1 MKKNRNRKSRLY
13 NSQDLEFELS
23 QEQLTTQS
31 LGMERTPRGI
41 ESEENRIYFYCPV
54 GDYEALELNRLLRR
68 LDVEMIYLSDR
79 LGSPKIPIHLH
90 ISSPGGSVF
99 AGLSIVDTIRSC
111 KSDIHT
117 YIDGSAAS
125 AATLI
130 SSSGKKGKRFIGKN
144 AFMLIHQ
151 PHLEW
156 SGKLDDF
163 QDEVVNQEHINEKLN
178 EIYLENTKLDKEE
191 LSNLLN
197 HELWLPSEKCV
208 EIGLVDKII

>member
-1 MKKNRNRKSRLY
+1 MRKLTKKINRIY
-13 NSQDLEFELS
+13 GSQDLEFELN
-23 QEQLTTQS
+23 QEQMNTAMS
-31 LGMERTPRGI
+31 MERTPRGI

-68 LDVEMIYLSDR
+68 LDVEMVYLSER

-90 ISSPGGSVF
+90 VSSPGGSVF
-99 AGLSIVDTIRSC
+99 AGLSIVDTMRSC
-111 KSDIHT
+111 KSDIYT

-151 PHLEW
+151 PHLDW

-163 QDEVVNQEHINEKLN
+163 HDEILNQEHINEKLN
-178 EIYLENTKLDKEE
+178 EIYLHNTKLKSEE
-191 LSNLLN
+191 LLNLLN
-197 HELWLPSEKCV
+197 HELWLPSEKCL